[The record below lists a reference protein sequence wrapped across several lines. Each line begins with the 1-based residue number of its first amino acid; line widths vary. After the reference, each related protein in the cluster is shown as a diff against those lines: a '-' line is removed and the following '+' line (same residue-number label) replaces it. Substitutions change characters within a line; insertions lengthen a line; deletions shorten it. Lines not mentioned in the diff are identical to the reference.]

1 MQIENLIIDSL
12 MEFMEL
18 PFISD
23 TENTSHSKLVF
34 PNKRNHQIRISEQEV
49 KLLFIKQVETNSL
62 FHYSVETPTT
72 ARYRFSGE
80 VTERSGNIDVCLF
93 ESGHRKHLI
102 EFKAHNKEV
111 SFKKDFIKLIGD
123 EKGLQNYFIHVL
135 ASTNSRTFDS
145 IEKKYR
151 QALID
156 ASNET
161 TPTNLLTIFVCDRK
175 NRTIYRYIA
184 DGTHLG
190 PKQQI

>member
-1 MQIENLIIDSL
+1 MQIENLIMDSL

-18 PFISD
+18 PFIGD
-23 TENTSHSKLVF
+23 TENASHSKLVF

-62 FHYSVETPTT
+62 FHYSIETPTT
-72 ARYRFSGE
+72 AKYRFSGE

-93 ESGHRKHLI
+93 ENGHRKHLI

-135 ASTNSRTFDS
+135 ASANSRTFDS

-161 TPTNLLTIFVCDRK
+161 TPTSLLTIFVCDRK